1 MARTRGRGQTEWCL
15 SRLAKTVAGIGSCGF
30 VDQFDNLARDIHEI
44 TRKPKTQ
51 DQKPNT
57 RTDQMTTEWETII
70 GLEIHAQ
77 LSNESKIFC
86 GCSTRF
92 GDQPNA
98 NTCPVCLGLPGAL
111 PVLNKRAVE
120 LGARAALALGLHIN
134 NQSIFAR
141 KNYFYPDLPKGY
153 QISQYDQPFSANG
166 ELEIMTA
173 ERDQAGHP
181 VEWRVKKIRIT
192 RLHLE
197 EDAGKNVHE
206 GLPDVDRFSY
216 IDLNRAGTP
225 LAEIVTEPEF
235 RSSWEAYD
243 YVNHVRRAL
252 QWVGAS
258 EADMEKGNLRCEAN
272 VSVRRKGDQAFGTK
286 VELKNLNSVRFMQ
299 RAIEYEVTRQVGV
312 LESGGRLV
320 QETRLWDER
329 AMETRVMRSKEEAHD
344 YRYFPE
350 PDLPPL
356 LVSDDFI
363 EQVRSSMPELP
374 EARRR
379 RFMEQYGLSFAD
391 ASQLTSERSL
401 ADYYEHAADASGNP
415 KAAANWVRSELLR
428 ELESAGIAAHASPV
442 TPDNLGRLV
451 RLIDEGTISGKQG
464 KEVLIEMF
472 RTGDSPAT
480 IIEQRGLVQV
490 SDTREI
496 DRLIDEVITA
506 NPAQLGQYRAGKEAL
521 FGFFVGQVLKASKG
535 KANPKIVNDRLREKL
550 RG

>member
-1 MARTRGRGQTEWCL
+1 MN
-15 SRLAKTVAGIGSCGF
+15 
-30 VDQFDNLARDIHEI
+30 D
-44 TRKPKTQ
+44 
-51 DQKPNT
+51 
-57 RTDQMTTEWETII
+57 WETII
-70 GLEIHAQ
+70 GLEVHAQ
-77 LSNESKIFC
+77 LNTESKIFC

-92 GDQPNA
+92 GDEPNS

-111 PVLNKRAVE
+111 PVLNRRVVE

-134 NQSIFAR
+134 ERSIFSR

-166 ELEIMTA
+166 VLELMTA
-173 ERDQAGHP
+173 TRDEAGHAHDWKP
-181 VEWRVKKIRIT
+181 MTVRIT

-225 LAEIVTEPEF
+225 LAEIVTEPDF

-272 VSVRRKGDQAFGTK
+272 VSVRRKGDPTFGTK

-299 RAIEYEVTRQVGV
+299 RAIEFEVARHIKT
-312 LESGGRLV
+312 LESGGQLV

-329 AMETRVMRSKEEAHD
+329 AAETRVMRSKEEAHD

-356 LVSDDFI
+356 VVTKEFI
-363 EQVRSSMPELP
+363 AQVTASIPELP
-374 EARRR
+374 DARRN
-379 RFMEQYGLSFAD
+379 RFVTQYGLSFAD
-391 ASQLTSERSL
+391 ASQLTAERSL
-401 ADYYEHAADASGNP
+401 ADYYEQAVEASGGN
-415 KAAANWVRSELLR
+415 ARATGNWIRSELLR
-428 ELESAGIAAHASPV
+428 ELENAGIIAGRSPV
-442 TPDNLGRLV
+442 PAVELGALV
-451 RLIDEGTISGKQG
+451 RMIDEGNISGKQG
-464 KEVLIEMF
+464 KDVLVEMF
-472 RTGDSPAT
+472 ASGKSAT
-480 IIEQRGLVQV
+480 TVIDERGLVQM
-490 SDTREI
+490 SDIGEI
-496 DRLIDEVITA
+496 DRVIDEVIA
-506 NPAQLGQYRAGKEAL
+506 ASPQQLEQYRSGKETL
-521 FGFFVGQVLKASKG
+521 FGFFVGQVMKASKG
-535 KANPKIVNDRLREKL
+535 KANPKVVNERLREKL
-550 RG
+550 KK

>member
-1 MARTRGRGQTEWCL
+1 MHNG
-15 SRLAKTVAGIGSCGF
+15 
-30 VDQFDNLARDIHEI
+30 
-44 TRKPKTQ
+44 
-51 DQKPNT
+51 
-57 RTDQMTTEWETII
+57 WETVI

-77 LSNESKIFC
+77 LSTESKIFC

-92 GDQPNA
+92 GDEPNS

-111 PVLNKRAVE
+111 PVLNRRAVE

-134 NQSIFAR
+134 QRSIFAR

-166 ELEIMTA
+166 QLEIMTA
-173 ERDQAGHP
+173 RRDDAGHP
-181 VEWRVKKIRIT
+181 IEWQAKKIGIT

-235 RSSWEAYD
+235 RSSWEAHD

-252 QWVGAS
+252 RWVGAS

-272 VSVRRKGDQAFGTK
+272 VSVRRVGDENFGTK

-299 RAIEYEVTRQVGV
+299 RAIEFEVERQIA
-312 LESGGRLV
+312 LIESGGRV
-320 QETRLWDER
+320 AQETRLWDER

-350 PDLPPL
+350 PDLAPL
-356 LVSDDFI
+356 VVSAEFI
-363 EQVRSSMPELP
+363 EEVRASMPELP
-374 EARRR
+374 EARRN
-379 RFMEQYGLSFAD
+379 RFVDQYGLSFSD

-401 ADYYEHAADASGNP
+401 ADYYEQAVEVSGN
-415 KAAANWVRSELLR
+415 ARTTANWIRSELLR
-428 ELESAGIAAHASPV
+428 ELEASGLVASASPLRAAE
-442 TPDNLGRLV
+442 LGQLL
-451 RLIDEGTISGKQG
+451 RLIDEGKISGKQG
-464 KEVLIEMF
+464 KDVLVEMF
-472 RTGDSPAT
+472 KTGKTAAA
-480 IIEQRGLVQV
+480 IIAEQGLVQV
-490 SDTREI
+490 SDTGEI
-496 DRLIDEVITA
+496 DRVIDEVLTA
-506 NPAQLGQYRAGKEAL
+506 NPGQLESYRSGKETL
-521 FGFFVGQVLKASKG
+521 FGFFVGQVIKASKG
-535 KANPKIVNDRLREKL
+535 KANPRIVNERLKAKL
-550 RG
+550 RS

>member
-1 MARTRGRGQTEWCL
+1 
-15 SRLAKTVAGIGSCGF
+15 
-30 VDQFDNLARDIHEI
+30 
-44 TRKPKTQ
+44 
-51 DQKPNT
+51 
-57 RTDQMTTEWETII
+57 MTNAWETII

-77 LSNESKIFC
+77 LSTESKIFC

-92 GDQPNA
+92 GDEPNS

-111 PVLNKRAVE
+111 PVLNRRVIE
-120 LGARAALALGLHIN
+120 LGARAALSLGLHIN
-134 NQSIFAR
+134 NKSIFAR

-166 ELEIMTA
+166 QLEIMTA
-173 ERDQAGHP
+173 ERDEAGHP
-181 VEWRVKKIRIT
+181 VEWRPKQITIT

-206 GLPDVDRFSY
+206 GLPDIDRYSY

-225 LAEIVTEPEF
+225 LAEIVTEPDF

-272 VSVRRKGDQAFGTK
+272 VSVRRIGDEKFGTK

-299 RAIEYEVTRQVGV
+299 RGIEFEVSRQIGV
-312 LESGGRLV
+312 LESGGQLQ

-329 AMETRVMRSKEEAHD
+329 AGETRVMRSKEEAHD

-356 LVSDDFI
+356 IVSD
-363 EQVRSSMPELP
+363 ELVERVRAAMPELP

-379 RFMEQYGLSFAD
+379 RFMEQYGLSFSD
-391 ASQLTSERSL
+391 ASQLTSELSL
-401 ADYYEHAADASGNP
+401 ADYYEKAAEASGNP
-415 KAAANWVRSELLR
+415 RSAANWTRSELLR
-428 ELESAGIAAHASPV
+428 ELESAGVTAGSSPV
-442 TPDNLGRLV
+442 SPTDLGALV
-451 RLIDEGTISGKQG
+451 RLIDEEKISGKQG
-464 KEVLIEMF
+464 KDVLVEMF
-472 RTGDSPAT
+472 QTGKSAAA
-480 IIEQRGLVQV
+480 IIEEQGLVQL
-490 SDTREI
+490 SDAGEI
-496 DRLIDEVITA
+496 DGLIDQVLAA
-506 NPAQLGQYRAGKEAL
+506 NSQQLESYRAGKESL
-521 FGFFVGQVLKASKG
+521 LGFFVGQVMKASKG
-535 KANPKIVNDRLREKL
+535 KANPKVVNERLKAKL
-550 RG
+550 NG